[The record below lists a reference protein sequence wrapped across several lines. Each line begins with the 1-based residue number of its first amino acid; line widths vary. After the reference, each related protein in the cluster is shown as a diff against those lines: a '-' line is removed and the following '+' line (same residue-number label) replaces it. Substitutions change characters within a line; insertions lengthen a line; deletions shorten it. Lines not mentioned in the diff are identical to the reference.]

1 MATIVRTTCATTIG
15 IYVSQ
20 NEATYYRGHH
30 HGVMRNAY
38 VPEAE
43 YPVGRDPYHGGGHG
57 DGGNH
62 GQNHH

>member
-1 MATIVRTTCATTIG
+1 
-15 IYVSQ
+15 
-20 NEATYYRGHH
+20 
-30 HGVMRNAY
+30 MRNAY

-62 GQNHH
+62 GQNHHYPLAGRPQPTAN

>member
-1 MATIVRTTCATTIG
+1 
-15 IYVSQ
+15 
-20 NEATYYRGHH
+20 
-30 HGVMRNAY
+30 MRNAY